1 MKITFEREKLLQALQ
16 TAAALVPTRSPKPVL
31 ENARLDCKDG
41 ECVLQATD
49 LEVGL
54 RCELAGVETE
64 VPGEALLPVRL
75 VMQALRDA
83 RDEKMRLESSGTTV
97 LMLGSRSEFQFPT
110 PDPLEYPDVP
120 RFSAE
125 SYHQLASRLF
135 RQMIVRT
142 AFASDPQS
150 TRYALGGV
158 FFELTE
164 KTAFAVATDGRRMA
178 IQEGPADR
186 VGEHQPGEGA
196 VLPLRGVQLLERVL
210 GDSEE
215 PVKLAIQ
222 DGSAQVQIG
231 SMSVTLRLLEGR
243 FPNWRNVFPKRENP
257 VVLELN
263 VSELLSVTRQAAV
276 MTDENHRSV
285 LFTLTSGNMVLASR
299 GSRFGESRIE
309 LPIAYEGEE
318 VSVRL
323 DPRFVIDFLRVLDDQ
338 GTVTWKVWGPSTAVL
353 ASTND
358 GYNHLV
364 MPLDPTA
371 AAR

>member
-1 MKITFEREKLLQALQ
+1 MKIRFEREKLLQALQ
-16 TAAALVPTRSPKPVL
+16 TAAAVVPTRTPKPVL

-54 RCELAGVETE
+54 RCELDGVETE

-75 VMQALRDA
+75 VMQTLRES
-83 RDEKMRLESSGTTV
+83 REEKLQLESMGTTV
-97 LMLGSRSEFQFPT
+97 LLLGSRSEFQFPT
-110 PDPLEYPDVP
+110 PDPLEYPEVP

-125 SYHQLASRLF
+125 AYHQVASRLF

-142 AFASDPQS
+142 AFAADPQS

-158 FFELTE
+158 HFELGE
-164 KTAFAVATDGRRMA
+164 KTAYAVATDGRRMA
-178 IQEGPADR
+178 IQEGPVDR
-186 VGEHQPGEGA
+186 VGEHKPGEGV

-210 GDSEE
+210 GDGED
-215 PVKLAIQ
+215 PIKLAIQ

-231 SMSVTLRLLEGR
+231 STTITLRLLEGR

-263 VSELLSVTRQAAV
+263 VGEFLSVTRQAAI

-285 LFTLTSGNMVLASR
+285 VYTLTSGNMVLSSR

-309 LPIAYEGEE
+309 LPIPYEGEE
-318 VSVRL
+318 LLVRL
-323 DPRFVIDFLRVLDDQ
+323 DPRYVVDFLRVLDDQ
-338 GTVTWKVWGPSTAVL
+338 GTVTWKVWGPNTAVL
-353 ASTND
+353 AATSD
-358 GYNHLV
+358 GYNHLI
-364 MPLDPTA
+364 MPLDPTPA
-371 AAR
+371 A

>member
-1 MKITFEREKLLQALQ
+1 MKIAFEREKLLQALQ
-16 TAAALVPTRSPKPVL
+16 TAAAVVPTRTPKPVL

-54 RCELAGVETE
+54 RCELEGVETE

-75 VMQALRDA
+75 VMQTLRES
-83 RDEKMRLESSGTTV
+83 REEKLHLESMGTTI
-97 LMLGSRSEFQFPT
+97 LLLGSRSEFQFPT
-110 PDPLEYPDVP
+110 PDPLEYPEVP

-125 SYHQLASRLF
+125 AYHQVSSRLF

-142 AFASDPQS
+142 AFAADPQS
-150 TRYALGGV
+150 TRYD
-158 FFELTE
+158 
-164 KTAFAVATDGRRMA
+164 KTAYAVATDGRRMA
-178 IQEGPADR
+178 IQEGPAEC
-186 VGEHQPGEGA
+186 VGEHQPGEGV

-210 GDSEE
+210 GDGED
-215 PVKLAIQ
+215 PIKLAIQ

-231 SMSVTLRLLEGR
+231 STTVTLRLLEGR

-263 VSELLSVTRQAAV
+263 VGEFLSVTRQAAI

-285 LFTLTSGNMVLASR
+285 VYTLTSGNMVLSSR

-309 LPIAYEGEE
+309 LPIPYEGEE
-318 VSVRL
+318 LMVRL

-353 ASTND
+353 AATDD
-358 GYNHLV
+358 GYIHLV
-364 MPLDPTA
+364 MPLDPTPA
-371 AAR
+371 A